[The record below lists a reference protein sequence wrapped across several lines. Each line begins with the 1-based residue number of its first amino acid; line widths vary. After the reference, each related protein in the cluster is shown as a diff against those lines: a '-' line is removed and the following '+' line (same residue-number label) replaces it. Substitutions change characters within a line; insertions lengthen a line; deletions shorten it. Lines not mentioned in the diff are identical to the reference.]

1 MESSTIPLPPQ
12 NPSLLK
18 QIIVRPILPGERQR
32 WDALMRRHHYLGF
45 AGMVGESLRYVAEGG
60 GQWVAL
66 LGWQA
71 AALKCR
77 PRDRWIG
84 WPPVL
89 HYQRLPLI
97 ANNGRFLI
105 LPEVKLPNLASRVL
119 SLNLKRLC
127 ADWQAVHGHP
137 LLLAETFV
145 DPARFTAACY
155 RAANWRL
162 LGRTRGYAKHH
173 RTYAHHK
180 RPKWVLVYPLHRR
193 AQQRLADPH
202 MTTGSPPTMNPK
214 TLTAKQLD
222 ALHQQIGQ
230 LPDGRKRRGIRH
242 RYRTVLTLALAAVV
256 CGARSFA
263 ALGEFAAMLTQAQL
277 KHLGARVDQHTK
289 RHQPPSESTLRRVL
303 QASDA
308 EALDRVLGQWLLAQS
323 NPSDPLAVDGKTL
336 RGARRHDG
344 SKGPLLSAFLHQ
356 QGGTAAQIE
365 VGENTNEIPEI
376 KRLLTPL
383 DIEGRVVT
391 ADAMHTQQETA
402 RYLVEEKKA
411 HSRFTV
417 KDNQQ
422 TLREDIVALSTDD
435 FSPGA
440 HPVRASAWPPGNQ
453 NDPGFLRPQRP
464 SQFPLLRPGL
474 PADP

>member
-1 MESSTIPLPPQ
+1 MDPSTSSLHPQ
-12 NPSLLK
+12 DSSLLK
-18 QIIVRPILPGERQR
+18 EVIVRLLRPGERPR
-32 WDALMRRHHYLGF
+32 WEALMRQHHYLGF
-45 AGMVGESLRYVAEGG
+45 AGLVGESLRYVAEGG

-89 HYQRLPLI
+89 HYQRLHLI

-105 LPEVKLPNLASRVL
+105 LPEVKLQNLASRLL
-119 SLNLKRLC
+119 SLNLKRLS

-145 DPARFTAACY
+145 DPDRFTATCY

-162 LGRTRGYAKHH
+162 LGRTRGYAK
-173 RTYAHHK
+173 RQMTYAYHN

-202 MTTGSPPTMNPK
+202 ITTGSPPKMNTK
-214 TLTAKQLD
+214 TLTNKQLE

-230 LPDGRKRRGIRH
+230 LPDCRKRRGIRH
-242 RYRTVLTLALAAVV
+242 RYRTVLTLSLAAVV

-263 ALGEFAAMLTQAQL
+263 ALGECAATLTQAQL
-277 KHLGARVDQHTK
+277 KHLGARFDKKTK

-303 QASDA
+303 QACDA
-308 EALDRVLGQWLLAQS
+308 EALDRFLGQWLLAHS
-323 NPSDPLAVDGKTL
+323 EPCDPLAVDGKTL
-336 RGARRHDG
+336 RGARRQDG
-344 SKGPLLSAFLHQ
+344 SKVHLLSAFLHQ
-356 QGGTAAQIE
+356 QGVTVAQIE
-365 VGENTNEIPEI
+365 VGEKTNEIPEI
-376 KRLLTPL
+376 KRLLNPL
-383 DIEGRVVT
+383 SIEGRVVT

-411 HSRFTV
+411 RYLLTV
-417 KDNQQ
+417 KDNQK
-422 TLREDIVALSTDD
+422 TLCEDIAALRSND

-440 HPVRASAWPPGNQ
+440 LTVR
-453 NDPGFLRPQRP
+453 
-464 SQFPLLRPGL
+464 
-474 PADP
+474 

>member
-1 MESSTIPLPPQ
+1 MASSTIPPHPQ

-32 WDALMRRHHYLGF
+32 WEALMRQHHYLGF
-45 AGMVGESLRYVAEGG
+45 AGMVGESLRYVAECG
-60 GQWVAL
+60 GQWFAL

-89 HYQRLPLI
+89 HYQRLHLI
-97 ANNGRFLI
+97 ANNCRFLI
-105 LPEVKLPNLASRVL
+105 LPEGQLPNLASRVL
-119 SLNLKRLC
+119 SLNLTRLS

-137 LLLAETFV
+137 VLLAETFV
-145 DPARFTAACY
+145 DPDRFTAACY

-162 LGRTRGYAKHH
+162 LGRTRGYAKQHM
-173 RTYAHHK
+173 TYTRHN

-193 AQQRLADPH
+193 APQRLADPH
-202 MTTGSPPTMNPK
+202 LTTGSPPQMNPK
-214 TLTAKQLD
+214 TLTPKQVE
-222 ALHQQIGQ
+222 ALHQQIGH
-230 LPDGRKRRGIRH
+230 LPDGRKRRGVRH

-277 KHLGARVDQHTK
+277 KHLGARVDKTTQ

-308 EALDRVLGQWLLAQS
+308 EALDRFLGQWLLTQS
-323 NPSDPLAVDGKTL
+323 EPCDPLAVDGKTL

-344 SKGPLLSAFLHQ
+344 SQVHLLSAFLHQ
-356 QGGTAAQIE
+356 QGVTVAQIE
-365 VGENTNEIPEI
+365 VGQTTNEIPEL
-376 KRLLTPL
+376 KRLLEPL
-383 DIEGRVVT
+383 DIAGRVVT
-391 ADAMHTQQETA
+391 ADAMHTQPETA
-402 RYLVEEKKA
+402 RSLVEEKKA
-411 HSRFTV
+411 HYLLTV
-417 KDNQQ
+417 KNNHK
-422 TLREDIVALSTDD
+422 TLREDIVALSHDD
-435 FSPGA
+435 FSPCA
-440 HPVRASAWPPGNQ
+440 LPVR
-453 NDPGFLRPQRP
+453 
-464 SQFPLLRPGL
+464 
-474 PADP
+474 